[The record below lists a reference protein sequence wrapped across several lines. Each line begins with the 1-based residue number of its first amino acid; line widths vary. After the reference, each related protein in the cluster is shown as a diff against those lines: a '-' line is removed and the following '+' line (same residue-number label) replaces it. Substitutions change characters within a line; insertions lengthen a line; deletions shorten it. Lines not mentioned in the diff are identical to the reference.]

1 MVKIDFEFE
10 SKYGVFRDALHL
22 PDDHGMTDEQIAA
35 MKQQRFDNWI
45 AIIEAPPVEAPV
57 EEQVQEEQPP
67 AQE

>member
-22 PDDHGMTDEQIAA
+22 PDDHGMTEEQVAA

-45 AIIEAPPVEAPV
+45 AVIEAPPVEVSV
-57 EEQVQEEQPP
+57 EDLVEEQPP
-67 AQE
+67 VQE